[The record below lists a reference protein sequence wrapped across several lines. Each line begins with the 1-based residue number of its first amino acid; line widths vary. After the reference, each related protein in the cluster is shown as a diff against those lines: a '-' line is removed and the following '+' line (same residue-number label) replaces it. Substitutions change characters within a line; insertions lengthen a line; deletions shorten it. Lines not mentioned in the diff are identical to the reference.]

1 MLKKIKKDL
10 NDSAN
15 PVQAKILQRFFKT
28 GLNQY
33 GAGDVFLGLKVPT
46 TRRIVAKHFQ
56 NLNLTEIKDLLES
69 NIHEYR
75 LAACLILVKKYEIT
89 KDQKLKQQIVD
100 FYLANLDRINNWDL
114 VDLSAPKILGHFLL
128 HKKDRNLL
136 YDLAKKDHLWSQRV
150 AIIAT
155 YTLIKDGQFEDTL
168 KLSRLLLTHSHDLI
182 HKAVGWMLRELG
194 KKNQTL
200 LEGFLLENYKNMSRT
215 TLRYAIEKLAEP
227 KRKFYLK
234 AKNLCKGFVIKG
246 LGNGQSRAYATVNFS
261 PDIFPQNL
269 PRGIYAAWVLLGE
282 QRYRGALFF
291 GPRKVIKEEQDV
303 LEIHILDFQDDLYH
317 KEVLFDIQN
326 FIREVLPFASF
337 ADLKKQITADIQA
350 IESCLID

>member
-1 MLKKIKKDL
+1 MLKNIKKDL
-10 NDSAN
+10 NDLGN

-28 GLNQY
+28 GPNQY
-33 GAGDVFLGLKVPT
+33 GAGDVFLGLKVPII
-46 TRRIVAKHFQ
+46 RQIVTKYFQ
-56 NLNLTEIKDLLES
+56 ELGLTEIKDLLES

-75 LAACLILVKKYEIT
+75 LAACLILVKKYET
-89 KDQKLKQQIVD
+89 AKDQQLKQQIVD
-100 FYLANLDRINNWDL
+100 FYLAHLDRINNWDL
-114 VDLSAPKILGHFLL
+114 VDLSAPKILGQSLL
-128 HKKDRNLL
+128 IKKDRTLL

-155 YTLIKDGQFEDTL
+155 YALIKDNQLEDTL
-168 KLSRLLLTHSHDLI
+168 KLSRLLLNHHHDLI

-194 KKNQTL
+194 KKNQAL
-200 LEGFLLENYKNMSRT
+200 LEDFLLENYQSMSRT
-215 TLRYAIEKLAEP
+215 TLRYAIEKLTES

-234 AKNLCKGFVIKG
+234 AKNLCKGLVIKG
-246 LGNGQSRAYATVNFS
+246 LGNGQSRAYATVNFA
-261 PDIFPQNL
+261 PEIFPTHL

-291 GPRKVIKEEQDV
+291 GPRKVIAEEQDV

-317 KEVLFDIQN
+317 KEVLFDIQD

-350 IESCLID
+350 IESCLTD